1 MRNVRP
7 RPTPRRTGIAAEAWR
22 LRERI
27 LGLARHSS
35 LRDPVSAMCEE
46 ARLTPP
52 QIHSLLWLGHDRPLT
67 MGELSRRVGVTEKT
81 GTGLV
86 DRLEQGGYAAR
97 ERDPDDRRVVRAR
110 LSPRGARVF
119 GELDAAIDQKLV
131 RLLGLL
137 DGPDRRDLTRIL
149 DKLIARMEAE
159 AAAKNA
165 APLGK
170 ENP

>member
-1 MRNVRP
+1 MRNVRTNP
-7 RPTPRRTGIAAEAWR
+7 SLPGLAAEARR

-35 LRDPVSAMCEE
+35 LRDPVSAMCEQ

-52 QIHSLLWLGHDRPLT
+52 QIHSLLWLGHDGPLT

-86 DRLEQGGYAAR
+86 DRLEQEGYAAR
-97 ERDPDDRRVVRAR
+97 ERDQQDRRVVRAR
-110 LSPRGARVF
+110 LTPRGAGAYRR
-119 GELDAAIDQKLV
+119 LDAAIDQKLA

-137 DGPDRRDLTRIL
+137 EGPDRRALTRIL

-159 AAAKNA
+159 AAAGKA
-165 APLGK
+165 APLGR
-170 ENP
+170 ENA